1 MKFILY
7 TFLVICFALCTGC
20 ESRKSYV
27 VTNQPQ
33 ASILL
38 SDFDSLFSLNLKEIT
53 LSNDFILSEVESIET
68 ICLETSDKSLI
79 GRISMVEITDSL
91 IIVADDIAPKK
102 VLAFNIDGTFSHQ
115 IGAIGEGPEDYSSIN
130 QVFIA
135 NGSVY
140 ILDWT
145 RSKLLTY
152 KLTGE
157 FISAIEIAR
166 PERPENIYLTDGG
179 YIGTYAAYFER
190 NPFNIRTFGM
200 DGVVTGTA
208 LPFKYTRPNPA
219 GHIVKDAR
227 LGQLFYTSLC
237 DTIYSVSDSVINAI
251 GRFGLYGPNDVPNF
265 IEATSALNNRDYYRF
280 MNTSS
285 DIKIVNYIEMTV
297 MPDSW
302 YIEYQTPQYSYSCIV
317 DPLTLRSKRY
327 LRTDISNKFCYF
339 PFVIVGKNGAASLL
353 SYMDETA
360 SNALSEENLNYLR
373 ECFLTKGCNL
383 SFGESTF
390 ENNNPIIIKFN
401 LKTSMAET
409 DIKSLFKNKCE

>member
-1 MKFILY
+1 MKFIIY
-7 TFLVICFALCTGC
+7 TFLVICFALCIGC

-33 ASILL
+33 ASISF
-38 SDFDSLFSLNLKEIT
+38 SDCDSLFSLNLKEIT

-91 IIVADDIAPKK
+91 IIVADDIAPGK
-102 VLAFNIDGTFSHQ
+102 VLAFNLDGTFSHQ
-115 IGAIGEGPEDYSSIN
+115 IGAVGEGPEDYSSIN

-135 NGSVY
+135 NEAVC
-140 ILDWT
+140 IFDWKK
-145 RSKLLTY
+145 SKLLTY
-152 KLTGE
+152 ELTGE
-157 FISAIEIAR
+157 FISAIEIAKS
-166 PERPENIYLTDGG
+166 ERPQNIYPTDGG

-200 DGVVTGTA
+200 EGVATGTA

-219 GHIVKDAR
+219 GHIVKDAQ

-237 DTIYSVSDSVINAI
+237 DTIYSVSDSVINVI

-265 IEATSALNNRDYYRF
+265 IAATSALDNRDYYRF

-297 MPDSW
+297 MPDVW

-317 DPLTLRSKRY
+317 NPLTLISKKY
-327 LRTDISNKFCYF
+327 LRTDMSNKFCYF
-339 PFVIVGKNGAASLL
+339 PFVTVGKDGAASLL
-353 SYMDETA
+353 SYIDETA
-360 SNALSEENLNYLR
+360 SNMLSEENLNYIR
-373 ECFLTKGCNL
+373 ECFLAKGCNL
-383 SFGESTF
+383 SSLESTF
-390 ENNNPIIIKFN
+390 EDNNPIIIKFN
-401 LKTSMAET
+401 LKTSMTES
-409 DIKSLFKNKCE
+409 DI

>member
-145 RSKLLTY
+145 RSKLL
-152 KLTGE
+152 
-157 FISAIEIAR
+157 
-166 PERPENIYLTDGG
+166 
-179 YIGTYAAYFER
+179 
-190 NPFNIRTFGM
+190 
-200 DGVVTGTA
+200 
-208 LPFKYTRPNPA
+208 
-219 GHIVKDAR
+219 
-227 LGQLFYTSLC
+227 
-237 DTIYSVSDSVINAI
+237 
-251 GRFGLYGPNDVPNF
+251 
-265 IEATSALNNRDYYRF
+265 
-280 MNTSS
+280 
-285 DIKIVNYIEMTV
+285 
-297 MPDSW
+297 
-302 YIEYQTPQYSYSCIV
+302 EYV
-317 DPLTLRSKRY
+317 
-327 LRTDISNKFCYF
+327 
-339 PFVIVGKNGAASLL
+339 
-353 SYMDETA
+353 
-360 SNALSEENLNYLR
+360 
-373 ECFLTKGCNL
+373 
-383 SFGESTF
+383 
-390 ENNNPIIIKFN
+390 
-401 LKTSMAET
+401 
-409 DIKSLFKNKCE
+409 